1 MLLNVFMI
9 GLLNVAWV
17 LFNTYKLHRM
27 RHLII
32 YLLYLCSR
40 LDLGLFISYLCDV
53 FHFRLYFHYDYSCN
67 LLNLMSIFT
76 YFLEN
81 VSLFLDDNLDEE
93 SE

>member
-40 LDLGLFISYLCDV
+40 LDLGLFISYLCDLFFIFV
-53 FHFRLYFHYDYSCN
+53 F
-67 LLNLMSIFT
+67 IFIMT
-76 YFLEN
+76 TR
-81 VSLFLDDNLDEE
+81 VIS
-93 SE
+93 